1 MGTRTGFGW
10 VWPPWSSNCAAC
22 FRKNNIL
29 KEYPTQEITTSRA
42 LSFQSFYAFEI
53 LYHFLGDV
61 SNWIFT
67 PFFIMSPKIMT
78 LLGGTFAKRYFGEV
92 PLPEPPLGQNANSLR
107 AFLPLGG
114 GPQVGEV
121 TQLSI

>member
-1 MGTRTGFGW
+1 
-10 VWPPWSSNCAAC
+10 
-22 FRKNNIL
+22 
-29 KEYPTQEITTSRA
+29 
-42 LSFQSFYAFEI
+42 
-53 LYHFLGDV
+53 
-61 SNWIFT
+61 
-67 PFFIMSPKIMT
+67 MT

-92 PLPEPPLGQNANSLR
+92 PLPKPPLGQNANSLR